1 MTKYVATEELSI
13 GLHRAHNVGD
23 EVPEENIERN
33 GWSGKVA
40 PVDSEEGQEAVE
52 STTPYDPAE
61 HSVDDVV
68 RHLREVDPEERE
80 RILQEE
86 GSETGK
92 QRTGILGG

>member
-1 MTKYVATEELSI
+1 MTEYVATQELTI

-23 EVPEENIERN
+23 KVPEENIERN
-33 GWSGKVA
+33 GWGDKVA
-40 PVDSEEGQEAVE
+40 PVDSAEAREAVE

-61 HSVDDVV
+61 HSVSEVV
-68 RHLREVDPEERE
+68 EHLSTVEPEERE

-92 QRTGILGG
+92 QRAGILGA